1 MIISCSF
8 SCLLFHWRCFNVSLF
23 RQCSI
28 IVLRCSAVFRL
39 FRRCS
44 IVPVLFR
51 CSGVVPSF
59 SGCSMFRCSGG
70 VPLFRRCSVVL
81 QVFCVPGFIVRHF
94 VLDRQDEVPAP
105 LRQKAKPTFGNNKT
119 MCETDEKGKEK

>member
-1 MIISCSF
+1 MIISSSF

-28 IVLRCSAVFRL
+28 VVLRCSVVFRL

-81 QVFCVPGFIVRHF
+81 QVFGVPGFIVRHF

>member
-1 MIISCSF
+1 MIISSSF

-51 CSGVVPSF
+51 CSGVVLSF
-59 SGCSMFRCSGG
+59 SGVPCSVVPVVFQWCSV
-70 VPLFRRCSVVL
+70 VPSFRRCSVFQCSWFYSMPFHWPKYCRYL
-81 QVFCVPGFIVRHF
+81 NYYSSNLENHSLLCH
-94 VLDRQDEVPAP
+94 L
-105 LRQKAKPTFGNNKT
+105 
-119 MCETDEKGKEK
+119 